1 MPTRL
6 RVFYSLLTAAL
17 LFIPVVAL
25 YSELGKRS
33 DIWWTPPSSALSL
46 TESADRVQILAEGR
60 PLATLVEQK
69 QLSITDGAT
78 SHVLTPQEIGLRF
91 NNWDRVRVQRLPFLL
106 TYAAVI
112 GAMLVVLLL
121 TATGRLA
128 YRGERPAVM
137 P

>member
-25 YSELGKRS
+25 YSELAKRS
-33 DIWWTPPSSALSL
+33 DIWWTPPPSALSL
-46 TESADRVQILAEGR
+46 TESADRVQVFAEGR
-60 PLATLVEQK
+60 LLATLVEQK
-69 QLSITDGAT
+69 QVSITDGAT
-78 SHVLTPQEIGLRF
+78 SHVLTPQEIRLRL
-91 NNWDRVRVQRLPFLL
+91 NNWDRVRIQRLPLLL
-106 TYAAVI
+106 TYAAAI
-112 GAMLVVLLL
+112 GAGLVVILV

-128 YRGERPAVM
+128 YRGERPAVT